1 MKKYKNVIIALLS
14 ITILGLVIGLGFG
27 ANYLYN
33 LALNPDTPKDIQVL

>member
-14 ITILGLVIGLGFG
+14 ITILGFG